1 MKCQNVLRQ
10 TLQSS
15 DGFPRTVDVT
25 CGQTVGV
32 RSWWD
37 AAGTQRAACHRHLDA
52 VLTLSNQEYHV
63 AHAREREWR
72 RLREHELGRLN
83 ESQTL
88 RMIRPEAQR

>member
-1 MKCQNVLRQ
+1 MKCQHVIRQ

-52 VLTLSNQEYHV
+52 VMTLSNQEYHV
-63 AHAREREWR
+63 AHARPHEW
-72 RLREHELGRLN
+72 GRLN